1 MADLSTTY
9 MGLKLKN
16 PIIAASSGLTD
27 TLEKVKTLEKDGIG
41 AIVLKS
47 LFEEQIQMEIDSL
60 GVNNMFNTYTDA
72 ENYVSYYTKE
82 QNVNKYLTLIEESK
96 KAVDV
101 PIIASINCMSAGEW
115 VNFAKKIETAGADGI
130 ELNMFIL
137 PSDADLSGV
146 EIESIYFDLVEKITS
161 IVNIPIAL
169 KISSYFSG
177 MANTLVKLS
186 NTKISSLVMF
196 NRFYNPDI
204 DLETESLTSN
214 RIYSV
219 PEENSNNLRW
229 IGILSGKLNCD
240 ISSTT
245 GIVDGE
251 SALKNMLVG
260 ANTVQIASTLYKNS
274 TSYIGTILNE
284 MEAWMDSK
292 NYSSLSDLIGKLNAS
307 SIKHPIVFER
317 SQFMKY
323 YSDHH

>member
-1 MADLSTTY
+1 MINLETTY
-9 MGLKLKN
+9 MGLQLKN
-16 PIIAASSGLTD
+16 PLIAASSGLTD
-27 TLEKVKTLEKDGIG
+27 SVDKIKTLAEDGIG

-47 LFEEQIQMEIDSL
+47 LFEEQIQMEI
-60 GVNNMFNTYTDA
+60 GVNSTMFDGYTDDQ
-72 ENYVSYYTKE
+72 NYVTYYTKE
-82 QNVNKYLTLIEESK
+82 YNVNKYLTLIEESK

-115 VNFAKKIETAGADGI
+115 VDFAKKIESAGADAI

-137 PSDADLSGV
+137 PSNTELTG
-146 EIESIYFDLVEKITS
+146 EKIESVYFDLVDKITS
-161 IVNIPIAL
+161 IVKIPVAL

-186 NTKISSLVMF
+186 NSGISSLVLF

-204 DLETESLTSN
+204 DLETETLTSN

-229 IGILSGKLNCD
+229 VGILSGKVNCD

-245 GIVDGE
+245 GIENGE
-251 SALKNMLVG
+251 TAIKNILVG
-260 ANTVQIASTLYKNS
+260 AKTVQIASTLYKNS
-274 TSYIGTILNE
+274 TTYIGTILKD
-284 MEAWMDSK
+284 MESWLDSK
-292 NYSSLSDLIGKLNAS
+292 NYKSLSEITGKLNAS
-307 SIKHPIVFER
+307 NIKHPIVFER

-323 YSDHH
+323 YSNHH

>member
-16 PIIAASSGLTD
+16 PLIAASSGLTD
-27 TLEKVKTLEKDGIG
+27 TLEKVKTLADDGIG

-82 QNVNKYLTLIEESK
+82 HNVNKYLTLIEESK
-96 KAVDV
+96 KAVDI

-115 VNFAKKIETAGADGI
+115 VDFAKKIESAGADAI

-137 PSDADLSGV
+137 PSDAELSGK
-146 EIESIYFDLVEKITS
+146 EIEAVYFDLIEKITS
-161 IVNIPIAL
+161 ILKIPIAL

-186 NTKISSLVMF
+186 NSGISSLVMF

-204 DLETESLTSN
+204 DLETETLTSN

-229 IGILSGKLNCD
+229 IGILSGKVNCD

-245 GIVDGE
+245 GIENGE
-251 SALKNMLVG
+251 TALKNILVG
-260 ANTVQIASTLYKNS
+260 AKTVQIASTLYKNS
-274 TSYIGTILNE
+274 TNYIGTMLRD
-284 MEAWMDSK
+284 MDAWMDSK
-292 NYSSLSDLIGKLNAS
+292 NYASLSEITGKLNAS
-307 SIKHPIVFER
+307 NIKHPIVFER

>member
-16 PIIAASSGLTD
+16 PLIAASSALTD
-27 TLEKVKTLEKDGIG
+27 TLEKVITLAKEGIG

-47 LFEEQIQMEIDSL
+47 LFEEQIQMEIDAL
-60 GVNNMFNTYTDA
+60 GTNNMFNTYSEA

-82 QNVNKYLTLIEESK
+82 HNVNNYLKLIEDAK

-101 PIIASINCMSAGEW
+101 PIIASINCKSAGEW
-115 VNFAKKIETAGADGI
+115 TNFAKKIEDAGADAI

-137 PSDADLSGV
+137 PSDENVSGE
-146 EIESIYFDLVEKITS
+146 EIEKTYFDLISEIKS
-161 IVNIPIAL
+161 IVQIPIAL

-186 NTKISSLVMF
+186 NSGISSLVMF
-196 NRFYNPDI
+196 NRFYNPDV
-204 DLETESLTSN
+204 DLDTETLTSS

-219 PEENSNNLRW
+219 PEENSNNIRW

-245 GIVDGE
+245 GIDNGLT
-251 SALKNMLVG
+251 AMKNILVG
-260 ANTVQIASTLYKNS
+260 ANTVQIASALYKHS
-274 TSYIGTILNE
+274 THYVGTMLKE
-284 MEAWMDSK
+284 MENWMNSK
-292 NYSSLSDLIGKLNAS
+292 NYKSISELTGKLNS
-307 SIKHPIVFER
+307 TNIKHPLVYER

-323 YSDHH
+323 YSNHH

>member
-16 PIIAASSGLTD
+16 PLIAASSGLTD
-27 TLEKVKTLEKDGIG
+27 TLEKVKTLAKDGIG

-82 QNVNKYLTLIEESK
+82 HNVNKYLTLIEESK

-115 VNFAKKIETAGADGI
+115 VNFAKKIEAAGADGI

-186 NTKISSLVMF
+186 NTKVSSLVMF

-251 SALKNMLVG
+251 SALKNILVG

-274 TSYIGTILNE
+274 TTYIGTILNE

-307 SIKHPIVFER
+307 NIKHPIVFER

>member
-16 PIIAASSGLTD
+16 PLIAASSGLTD
-27 TLEKVKTLEKDGIG
+27 TLEKIKTLAKDGIG

-82 QNVNKYLTLIEESK
+82 NNVNTYLTLIEESK

-101 PIIASINCMSAGEW
+101 PIIASINCMSVGEW
-115 VNFAKKIETAGADGI
+115 VDFAKKIEAAGADAI

-137 PSDADLSGV
+137 PSDADLSGE
-146 EIESIYFDLVEKITS
+146 EIESIYFDLVDKIAA

-245 GIVDGE
+245 GIENGE
-251 SALKNMLVG
+251 TALKNILVG
-260 ANTVQIASTLYKNS
+260 AKTVQIASTLYKNS

-292 NYSSLSDLIGKLNAS
+292 KYTSLSEITGKLNAS
-307 SIKHPIVFER
+307 NIKHPIVFER

>member
-16 PIIAASSGLTD
+16 PLIAASSALTD
-27 TLEKVKTLEKDGIG
+27 TLEKVKTLAKEGIG

-60 GVNNMFNTYTDA
+60 GTNNMFNTYSET

-82 QNVNKYLTLIEESK
+82 NNINNYLKLIEESK

-101 PIIASINCMSAGEW
+101 PIIASINCRSAGEW
-115 VNFAKKIETAGADGI
+115 INFAKKIEDAGADAI

-137 PSDADLSGV
+137 PSDVNLTGE
-146 EIESIYFDLVEKITS
+146 EIEAIYFNLVKKITS
-161 IVNIPIAL
+161 VIKIPIAL

-186 NTKISSLVMF
+186 NSGISSLVMF

-204 DLETESLTSN
+204 DLKTETLISS

-229 IGILSGKLNCD
+229 IGILSGKLSCD

-245 GIVDGE
+245 GVDNGLT
-251 SALKNMLVG
+251 AIKNILVG

-274 TSYIGTILNE
+274 TNYVGTMLQE
-284 MEAWMDSK
+284 MKTWLDSK
-292 NYSSLSDLIGKLNAS
+292 NYKSISEITGKLNS
-307 SIKHPIVFER
+307 SNIKHPLVYER

-323 YSDHH
+323 YSNHH

>member
-1 MADLSTTY
+1 MADLSTIY

-16 PIIAASSGLTD
+16 PLIAASSGLTD
-27 TLEKVKTLEKDGIG
+27 TLEKVKTLANDGIG

-82 QNVNKYLTLIEESK
+82 HNVNKYLTLIEESK

-101 PIIASINCMSAGEW
+101 PIIASINCMSASEW
-115 VNFAKKIETAGADGI
+115 IKFAKKIEDAGADAI

-137 PSDADLSGV
+137 PSDVNLTGED
-146 EIESIYFDLVEKITS
+146 IESIYFDLVSKITS

-169 KISSYFSG
+169 KISPYFSG

-186 NTKISSLVMF
+186 NSGISSLVMF

-204 DLETESLTSN
+204 DLETETLRSN

-245 GIVDGE
+245 GVNDGLT
-251 SALKNMLVG
+251 AIKNILVG
-260 ANTVQIASTLYKNS
+260 ANTVQIASTLYKNT
-274 TSYIGTILNE
+274 TSYIGTMLKE
-284 MEAWMDSK
+284 METWMDSK
-292 NYSSLSDLIGKLNAS
+292 KYKSLSEITGKLNAS
-307 SIKHPIVFER
+307 NIKHPIVFER